1 MLWVPVARVDVAQ
14 LVVRMLPLPA
24 SATAEQPLIEAPPSL
39 KLIVPVGL
47 LPVTVAVKVT
57 VAPLFEGLSEL
68 ANVVLVAVVPPFVTL
83 TVTALALAPV
93 TMMFTP

>member
-1 MLWVPVARVDVAQ
+1 MLCVPAVNAPVAHAA
-14 LVVRMLPLPA
+14 VRALPLPER
-24 SATAEQPLIEAPPSL
+24 ATALQPPIELPPSL
-39 KLIVPVGL
+39 KLMVPVGL

-68 ANVVLVAVVPPFVTL
+68 TNTVLVPVVPPFVTL
-83 TVTALALAPV
+83 TVTALADALV